1 MTKSEVVIAKVTS
14 GKFWLSII
22 AGLVFAYTSYKKILP
37 PEAIASIVTMVFV
50 SYFNKEKN
58 GTQIPH

>member
-1 MTKSEVVIAKVTS
+1 MKPIS
-14 GKFWLSII
+14 GRKFLTVM
-22 AGLVFAYTSYKKILP
+22 AGLVFAYGAVTKHIP

-58 GTQIPH
+58 KNGLDKVPKE